1 LRNAIGQLPRSLD
14 AAMHSAAISLLLRSP
29 FVLDGNLE
37 TKTVI
42 EAPNGG
48 YAIERGIEENDRL
61 EQANLGDANLGDAKL
76 IGAHLDGAHLEGAGL
91 IGAKLTELQAR
102 LSSVP
107 FSACQPAAA
116 SP

>member
-1 LRNAIGQLPRSLD
+1 MRNAIGQLPRSLD

-61 EQANLGDANLGDAKL
+61 EQANLGDANLGDAN
-76 IGAHLDGAHLEGAGL
+76 L

>member
-1 LRNAIGQLPRSLD
+1 MRNAIGQLPRSLD

-61 EQANLGDANLGDAKL
+61 EQANLGDANL